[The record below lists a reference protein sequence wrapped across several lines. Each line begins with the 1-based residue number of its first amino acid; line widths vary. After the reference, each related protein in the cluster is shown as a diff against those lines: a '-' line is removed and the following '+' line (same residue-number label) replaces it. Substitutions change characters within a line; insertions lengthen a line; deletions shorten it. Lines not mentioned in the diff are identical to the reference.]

1 MKNIMYISMSILLCI
16 AACKKEEQTI
26 PASGVDNI
34 VGTYEGIVYD
44 SSDRVWVEMTSD
56 TTGIEHTA
64 HTDTTYALTVIIEKA
79 GSDSFLIVS
88 AYPWGKSTEE
98 FYKPI
103 RYNTTNIFID
113 KGAIVSFSPDNNS
126 ICIDTRFGTSI
137 SSDQYFSHTVFSGK
151 K

>member
-1 MKNIMYISMSILLCI
+1 MKNTILITLLVFIGI
-16 AACKKEEQTI
+16 AACKKEERTL
-26 PASGVDNI
+26 PASGVDKI
-34 VGTYEGIVYD
+34 VGTYEGIVFD

-56 TTGIEHTA
+56 TTGIEHTT
-64 HTDTTYALTVIIEKA
+64 HTDTSYALTVIIEKA

-103 RYNTTNIFID
+103 RYNPTNIYAD
-113 KGAIVSFSPDNNS
+113 KGAVVSFSSDNNS

-137 SSDQYFSHTVFSGK
+137 SSDQYFSHTLFSGK